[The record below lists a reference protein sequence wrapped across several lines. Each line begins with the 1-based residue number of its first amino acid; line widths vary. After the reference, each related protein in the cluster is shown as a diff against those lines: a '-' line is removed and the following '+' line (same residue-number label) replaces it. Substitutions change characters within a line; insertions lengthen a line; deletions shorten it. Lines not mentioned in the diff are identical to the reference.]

1 MTDSQ
6 NNSVLPVARRTEID
20 DRAAV
25 GIDFAE
31 SYDAGLIE
39 SILRR
44 RFDALGFDPRSQAG
58 RRVVVKPN
66 LLIRYAPE
74 KAATTHP
81 AVIEAVCRIFVSAG
95 ADVMIAESNGGG
107 YSEGILRPLYRICGM
122 EAAAENSGA
131 VLNFDT
137 SFRTV
142 AYAEGVASKSFDI
155 LEPLCTADMIIDC
168 CKLKTHALAGMTAG
182 VKNMF
187 GAVPGVKKF
196 ETHARYNHDL
206 RMFFSFITDLCR
218 LLYEAKDFLCIT
230 DGIEG
235 MEGNGP
241 SAGTPRKVNAILT
254 SFSPFQS
261 DVAAAALIGHEG
273 QVPINELSCERGY
286 SVQTGSELV
295 ISGDSIEKLKV
306 PDFRPASPNPLA
318 PLRNIP
324 EVLRSRPKIDHS
336 LCRSCGECVSYC
348 PVKAIKLEEKRG
360 KNVASIDTKKCIR
373 CFCCQELCTFKAISV
388 SGLPIFDT
396 VNRLGFGI

>member
-6 NNSVLPVARRTEID
+6 NTSFLPVTRRIEID

-25 GIDFAE
+25 GIDFAD
-31 SYDAGLIE
+31 SYDVGLTE
-39 SILRR
+39 EILRR
-44 RFDALGFDPRSQAG
+44 RLDALGFNPRSQAG

-66 LLIRYAPE
+66 LLIKYSPD

-81 AVIEAVCRIFVSAG
+81 AIIEAVCRIFVSAG

-107 YSEGILRPLYRICGM
+107 YSESILRPLYRICGM
-122 EAAAENSGA
+122 EAAAERSGA
-131 VLNFDT
+131 KLNYDT
-137 SFRTV
+137 SFQTV
-142 AYAEGVASKSFDI
+142 AYDEGIASKTFDI
-155 LEPLCTADMIIDC
+155 LEPLCAADMIIDC

-187 GAVPGVKKF
+187 GAVPGLKKF

-241 SAGTPRKVNAILT
+241 SAGTPRKMNTILT

-261 DVAAAALIGHEG
+261 DVAAAALMGLEG
-273 QVPINELSCERGY
+273 QVPINELSYERGY
-286 SVQTGSELV
+286 AVQNSSELV
-295 ISGDSIEKLKV
+295 ISGESIEKLRV
-306 PDFRPASPNPLA
+306 SDIRPASPNPLA

-324 EVLRSRPKIDHS
+324 EILRSRPKIDHS
-336 LCRSCGECVSYC
+336 LCRACGECVSYC
-348 PVKAIKLEEKRG
+348 PVKAIKLAERRG
-360 KNVASIDTKKCIR
+360 KTVASIDTKKCIR

-388 SGLPIFDT
+388 SGLPFFDAA
-396 VNRLGFGI
+396 NRLGIGI